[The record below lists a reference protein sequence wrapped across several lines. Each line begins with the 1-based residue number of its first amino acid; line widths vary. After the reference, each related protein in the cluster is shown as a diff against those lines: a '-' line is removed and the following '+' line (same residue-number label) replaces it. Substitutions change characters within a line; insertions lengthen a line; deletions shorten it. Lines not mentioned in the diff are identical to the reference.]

1 RERGFAFAETRTG
14 EAVMHWSSPYDMLA
28 TAIDHRVYRVSP
40 DGHAR
45 EAAVSLRWV
54 GAMRPMQVLGGLVVP
69 APLALGGCVGLG
81 RTSDLVKEGLEV
93 TYSAALR
100 RALSEFW
107 PALLLTQVVA
117 AGLAVLCYRRQV
129 RYGAIGA
136 ERVVWPLFV
145 LVLGLPGWAGF
156 RFGRS

>member
-1 RERGFAFAETRTG
+1 
-14 EAVMHWSSPYDMLA
+14 
-28 TAIDHRVYRVSP
+28 
-40 DGHAR
+40 
-45 EAAVSLRWV
+45 
-54 GAMRPMQVLGGLVVP
+54 VLGGLVVP

-156 RFGRS
+156 RFGRSWPVLESCPACDVEVPRDRAVCVRCTAEFPRPALRGTEVFA